1 MPAERRAEAL
11 LLDLQE
17 GEGATAADRLQAFF
31 TDPLFEDAREG
42 VLAVARSQ
50 LVIVAGDTLEKYDLT
65 NDPLMSLTAALVE
78 CASNFNIVHA
88 HNGVHIKA
96 FLSAEIFP
104 HIKESAVSNTSKFI
118 RNELYLT
125 WRPKDLMLL
134 VCWRLDSF
142 LTHRELLPD
151 GYDPDSDWRNFGDVH
166 AKRWVPYFG
175 ESLKNEFGKQERTFP
190 YVLRHIEMWPGQ
202 LVILCNQIARLA
214 FCAKRFPRMGEF
226 VVEAIRSAQRRL
238 ADEVLNSYSEIH
250 PNVALIIDALRGL
263 PMRFQGNL
271 LDKVARKTASEWQGN
286 YSPANFKRLVPNL
299 ASSVSNAPSTKRAGS
314 SKRISSTRWRSVCR
328 LATTRS
334 ASFTRCSTPNSTLIR
349 GRN

>member
-1 MPAERRAEAL
+1 MRQLCCRA
-11 LLDLQE
+11 
-17 GEGATAADRLQAFF
+17 
-31 TDPLFEDAREG
+31 
-42 VLAVARSQ
+42 
-50 LVIVAGDTLEKYDLT
+50 
-65 NDPLMSLTAALVE
+65 
-78 CASNFNIVHA
+78 
-88 HNGVHIKA
+88 HIKA

-104 HIKESAVSNTSKFI
+104 HIKESAVSNTSKLI

-125 WRPKDLMLL
+125 WRPKDLMRL

-151 GYDPDSDWRNFGDVH
+151 GYDPDIDWRNFDDVH

-190 YVLRHIEMWPGQ
+190 YVLRHIEMRPGQ

-214 FCAKRFPRMGEF
+214 FRAKRFPRMGEF

-349 GRN
+349 GSS

>member
-1 MPAERRAEAL
+1 
-11 LLDLQE
+11 
-17 GEGATAADRLQAFF
+17 
-31 TDPLFEDAREG
+31 
-42 VLAVARSQ
+42 
-50 LVIVAGDTLEKYDLT
+50 
-65 NDPLMSLTAALVE
+65 MSLTAALVE

-125 WRPKDLMLL
+125 WRPKDLMRL

-151 GYDPDSDWRNFGDVH
+151 GYDPDIDWRNFDDVH

-175 ESLKNEFGKQERTFP
+175 ESLTNEFGKGERTFP
-190 YVLRHIEMWPGQ
+190 YVLRHIQMRPRQ

-214 FCAKRFPRMGEF
+214 LRARRFPRMGDF

-286 YSPANFKRLVPNL
+286 YSPANFKRLVAEL
-299 ASSVSNAPSTKRAGS
+299 GIVGVE
-314 SKRISSTRWRSVCR
+314 RSVNEKSGIIEADFEYSLEER
-328 LATTRS
+328 LPLGDNSLCVIHPMFDAKLNVDQAQELIVLPFPDRP
-334 ASFTRCSTPNSTLIR
+334 SFEPS
-349 GRN
+349 